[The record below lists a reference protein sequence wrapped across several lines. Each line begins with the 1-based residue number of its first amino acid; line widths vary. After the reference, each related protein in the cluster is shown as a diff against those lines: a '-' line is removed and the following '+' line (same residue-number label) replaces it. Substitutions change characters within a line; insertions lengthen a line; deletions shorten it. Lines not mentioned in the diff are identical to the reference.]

1 MPVSLLLTTSFEDSF
16 ELAKTEA
23 QESNRYVLLGMFF
36 KIHVLQL
43 FLIIL
48 NELSKMT
55 CVQLNNVT
63 LILIEFKSNGYQS
76 IALET
81 GYNFAFGHV
90 TIG

>member
-1 MPVSLLLTTSFEDSF
+1 MGSNYSSWTLLIQLNIHQ
-16 ELAKTEA
+16 LII
-23 QESNRYVLLGMFF
+23 FF
-36 KIHVLQL
+36 FVIMKKVQIPEL

>member
-1 MPVSLLLTTSFEDSF
+1 MKKVQIPE
-16 ELAKTEA
+16 
-23 QESNRYVLLGMFF
+23 
-36 KIHVLQL
+36 L

-55 CVQLNNVT
+55 CVQLNKVT
-63 LILIEFKSNGYQS
+63 LFLIEFKSNGYQS

-90 TIG
+90 TIGWNACPQIKENSLVRAPSIGIFEL